1 MKTKIFFLLFLFL
14 FFFNDGKSVAITS
27 SEKSII
33 HIDMNKYQTIRFD
46 TLVTDIS
53 CTRLEKNM
61 FNECIN
67 MMQYKDY
74 LYLMG
79 YTMAGKNLVIYNM
92 TGKFIKE
99 ITFSDALMVNS
110 MCIIPELAELWVVSR
125 FKIINKFKL
134 DGTPITRVSLPFP
147 CANIIPTN
155 GNDFLVYSGGACH
168 ERGSIEGHFMA
179 LTDFKTIHKL
189 FMPMWGE
196 KKWPFASYNLYT
208 TDTNKNIFIFPAQ
221 IDTIYSYNFP
231 QKELHPLY
239 SLNFH
244 GDFLTLDKYSED
256 DREMHKII
264 TQRKY
269 IYNHYSFYE
278 ASDKLFFKLKGKR
291 ENFCMIDRKSN
302 SLYTFDRLFDN
313 FQSGYINPFVGSGD
327 RQLYLLTRGN
337 ELRDHYLN
345 SKCSYPAIKKIISS
359 LSSDNNDWILLTIN
373 IKK

>member
-196 KKWPFASYNLYT
+196 KNGLLLPT
-208 TDTNKNIFIFPAQ
+208 ICTQQ
-221 IDTIYSYNFP
+221 IQIKT
-231 QKELHPLY
+231 
-239 SLNFH
+239 SLF
-244 GDFLTLDKYSED
+244 S
-256 DREMHKII
+256 RHK
-264 TQRKY
+264 
-269 IYNHYSFYE
+269 
-278 ASDKLFFKLKGKR
+278 
-291 ENFCMIDRKSN
+291 
-302 SLYTFDRLFDN
+302 
-313 FQSGYINPFVGSGD
+313 
-327 RQLYLLTRGN
+327 
-337 ELRDHYLN
+337 
-345 SKCSYPAIKKIISS
+345 
-359 LSSDNNDWILLTIN
+359 
-373 IKK
+373 

>member
-14 FFFNDGKSVAITS
+14 LFVNDGKSVTTTS

-33 HIDMNKYQTIRFD
+33 HIDMNKYQTICFD
-46 TLVTDIS
+46 TLITDIS

-61 FNECIN
+61 FNECID

-74 LYLMG
+74 LYFMG
-79 YTMAGKNLVIYNM
+79 YTMAGKNLVIYNT

-110 MCIIPELAELWVVSR
+110 MCIIPELEELWVVSR
-125 FKIINKFKL
+125 FKTINKFKL

-147 CANIIPTN
+147 CANIIPTKEK
-155 GNDFLVYSGGACH
+155 DFLVYSGGACH

-179 LTDFKTIHKL
+179 LTDFKSIHKL

-221 IDTIYSYNFP
+221 IDTIYSYNF
-231 QKELHPLY
+231 QKKELFPLY

-244 GDFLTLDKYSED
+244 DDFLTLDKYSED
-256 DREMHKII
+256 DSEMHKII

-291 ENFCMIDRKSN
+291 EFFCMIDRISN
-302 SLYTFDRLFDN
+302 SLYRFDRLFDN
-313 FQSGYINPFVGSGD
+313 FQSGYINPFVGSSD
-327 RQLYLLTRGN
+327 RQLYLLARGN

-345 SKCSYPAIKKIISS
+345 LKCSYPAIKKIISS